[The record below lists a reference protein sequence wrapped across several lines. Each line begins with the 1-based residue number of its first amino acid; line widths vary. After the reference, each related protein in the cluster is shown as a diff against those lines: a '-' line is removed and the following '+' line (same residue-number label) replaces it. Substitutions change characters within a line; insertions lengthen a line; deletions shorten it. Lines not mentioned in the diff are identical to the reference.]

1 MRNDHASRDLPEK
14 HRGPDHQLCELQ
26 NGLSDFDMEA
36 EVGLDVHKPIK
47 GYAGS

>member
-1 MRNDHASRDLPEK
+1 MLQEICLRNTAALTTN
-14 HRGPDHQLCELQ
+14 QLCEFQ